1 MNNKDYR
8 INNIYYM
15 LAYAFRFDKLIEKN
29 IFLGSFEEFENVYD
43 LLSFMLFTFINKMIK
58 RGFYKDYKLT
68 TEITSVARGKINF
81 GQSIKENTLINRKLV
96 CSFDDF
102 SDNIYLNKII
112 KTTLFYLIKSNKMK
126 KENKQKIKKIY
137 LYFDDIDILD
147 NRTIRWNQ
155 IILNK
160 SNRRYQVIINICYL
174 ILKELIITQENGEN
188 RYRDFF
194 EDEKLSVIYERF
206 VREYYKKHYPKLN
219 PSIKSM
225 KWNIDEGYPMIDF
238 LPTMITDINLYHEN
252 KVLIIDTKFYANILE
267 KGRYDKKIISRNNW
281 NQLFAY
287 ISNYSY
293 NSDKKVSGMLLY
305 AQTDEEIANNSV
317 TSVMG
322 YKMSIRVLDLRRN
335 FNSISY
341 ELNKIADDFIAE

>member
-29 IFLGSFEEFENVYD
+29 KFLGSFEEFENVYD

-322 YKMSIRVLDLRRN
+322 YKMSIRVLDLRRD